1 LKKIEIGG
9 KKMSESD
16 IPEGSKEIRCIVCPT
31 GCLVHVEKVNG
42 ELIIEGHSCKRG
54 EEYARD
60 EFIAPK
66 RILTT
71 TIRVANGFL
80 PLLPVRPEKPIPK
93 DKLRDALK
101 EIAQTIAKAP
111 IKMGDILIEHV
122 LGLEINI
129 IASRDLN
136 TQQ

>member
-1 LKKIEIGG
+1 
-9 KKMSESD
+9 MSESD
-16 IPEGSKEIRCIVCPT
+16 IPEGSKEIRCIICPT

-54 EEYARD
+54 EVYARD

-71 TIRVANGFL
+71 TMRVENGFL
-80 PLLPVRPEKPIPK
+80 PLIPVRSDKPIPK
-93 DKLRDALK
+93 EKLRDVLR
-101 EIAQTIAKAP
+101 EIAQTIGITP
-111 IKMGDILIEHV
+111 IKMGDILIENM

-129 IASRDLN
+129 IASRDLI